1 MGGPW
6 WQPAF
11 SSFFFFCL
19 LGKGSKPH
27 TKGNP
32 SPPNMSSE
40 FRFTLMKPDALQ
52 GTPDEDLLAEM
63 MLQEWLSA
71 ATSRHLTPEDVT
83 ALARVEEDPDK
94 QEAAYSR
101 LTSLMMQARHAAGA
115 GRAVALN
122 AHDVLV
128 RHAGHRKVVTSVLRA
143 LNYTSAQGLGGM
155 GGGLEGVHLSALAA
169 CAPRV
174 VEALNAFG
182 LEDVREHCRL
192 LTSTRTTCSDIM
204 PTVASCAVAH
214 HPLLL
219 TTPTLIVTDAGP
231 GGG

>member
-6 WQPAF
+6 RQPAF
-11 SSFFFFCL
+11 LFCYSVFCL

-71 ATSRHLTPEDVT
+71 ATSLHLTPEDVT

-101 LTSLMMQARHAAGA
+101 LTSLMMQARHAAVA

-128 RHAGHRKVVTSVLRA
+128 RHAGHRKVVTTVLQA
-143 LNYTSAQGLGGM
+143 LNNTSAQGL
-155 GGGLEGVHLSALAA
+155 EDS
-169 CAPRV
+169 
-174 VEALNAFG
+174 VERLRR
-182 LEDVREHCRL
+182 EVR
-192 LTSTRTTCSDIM
+192 
-204 PTVASCAVAH
+204 
-214 HPLLL
+214 PLLGM
-219 TTPTLIVTDAGP
+219 PV
-231 GGG
+231 